1 MDTSQPYSQFGNQDH
16 KPSWTSALRKVGYDS
31 CVTDMH
37 KSHLTSQGSLLFSY
51 CYMPH
56 FCFALPLWMLCK
68 ILSSC
73 QELSFRSS
81 SKYTLTQPPVCPA
94 QRSEEP
100 PGLSLCFS
108 SHCLGEARPS
118 VPSLLPL
125 GLPSLF
131 EALLFWLLASPFPF
145 KLNTSSYMAER
156 PRKKMKAQ
164 TWNQFTLLQKSRKNT

>member
-1 MDTSQPYSQFGNQDH
+1 
-16 KPSWTSALRKVGYDS
+16 
-31 CVTDMH
+31 MH

-56 FCFALPLWMLCK
+56 LCFALPLWMLCK

-118 VPSLLPL
+118 VLSLLPL

-131 EALLFWLLASPFPF
+131 EALLFGFWLPLSP
-145 KLNTSSYMAER
+145 SSWTHPVTWQKDQER
-156 PRKKMKAQ
+156 KWRHKHGTNLLCYKKHVKIRKRVVVSPSSDFCSLK
-164 TWNQFTLLQKSRKNT
+164 